1 MKWCKCRTEIAVV
14 SPSDKLQVCRSL
26 QHAHSSH
33 RTPLLFSAKRVASK
47 YPHRGPHTKYMHVNN
62 SRYTC
67 FSKMTSVEASEG
79 LSRADFFWTE
89 QTLSQWKLQWIESDL
104 FSFLKESV
112 LLGMKKD
119 FGHFRMNTS
128 ECGLSMDN
136 ATCPLHGFIKWVRHL
151 WPSGDW
157 EPVFACRESRSKQ
170 ARDRPRWSVL
180 DSACWARR
188 QILS

>member
-1 MKWCKCRTEIAVV
+1 
-14 SPSDKLQVCRSL
+14 
-26 QHAHSSH
+26 
-33 RTPLLFSAKRVASK
+33 
-47 YPHRGPHTKYMHVNN
+47 
-62 SRYTC
+62 
-67 FSKMTSVEASEG
+67 MTSVETFEG
-79 LSRADFFWTE
+79 LSRVDSFGQNKCYHSESFNE
-89 QTLSQWKLQWIESDL
+89 LNQRESDL

-151 WPSGDW
+151 WPSWDW

-170 ARDRPRWSVL
+170 ARDRPR
-180 DSACWARR
+180 
-188 QILS
+188 